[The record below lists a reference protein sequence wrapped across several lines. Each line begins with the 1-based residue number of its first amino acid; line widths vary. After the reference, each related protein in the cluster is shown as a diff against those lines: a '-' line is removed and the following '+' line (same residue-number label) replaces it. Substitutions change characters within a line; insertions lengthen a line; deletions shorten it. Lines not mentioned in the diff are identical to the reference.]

1 MTQPL
6 ARSCPR
12 ARAQARP
19 LALLLLACHPAQ
31 PADTTTTTDTTT
43 TDTTLTETTASTSSP
58 ATTTS
63 SSTSTTT
70 TAPFCGDGA
79 QDPGEECDDG
89 QNNADNAACTA
100 SCLLNICGDGLLL
113 TSVEECDD
121 GQKNADNAACTAS
134 CLLNTCGDGLLLT
147 SVEEC
152 DDGPK
157 NADNAACTASCR
169 LAFCGDGLLWDAAEA
184 CDDPD
189 PAAGCQDCSLLP
201 LTVFVSSAVFPGKLP
216 PLQDLQGLP
225 LADAHCQLLAASAG
239 LSGAYM
245 AWLSDASQGPS
256 SRFLLPQASPRPF
269 VLTNGATLA
278 QDWTSL
284 TNGPLL
290 LPIDTDEAAQNVGSS
305 SVWTNTTPQGDPASQ
320 DAHCSAWS
328 SSNIGVSGRIGGT
341 TETDPNWTNFA
352 PMVCSGSARIYCFQV
367 AF

>member
-1 MTQPL
+1 MTNPL
-6 ARSCPR
+6 TRPR
-12 ARAQARP
+12 PRPQARP

-31 PADTTTTTDTTT
+31 PADTDTTTTTTTDTTAS
-43 TDTTLTETTASTSSP
+43 ETTASTSSP
-58 ATTTS
+58 TTTTS

-70 TAPFCGDGA
+70 AAPFCGDGV

-100 SCLLNICGDGLLL
+100 SCLLNVCGDGLLL
-113 TSVEECDD
+113 SSVEECDD
-121 GQKNADNAACTAS
+121 GQ
-134 CLLNTCGDGLLLT
+134 
-147 SVEEC
+147 
-152 DDGPK
+152 K

-201 LTVFVSSAVFPGKLP
+201 LTVFVSSAIFPGKLP

-278 QDWTSL
+278 QSWTSL
-284 TNGPLL
+284 TQGPLL

-328 SSNIGVSGRIGGT
+328 SSDFKLNGRIGAT
-341 TETDPNWTNFA
+341 TKTDPNWTNFA